1 VSPNGRIIAVPRRRQ
16 PVQPIAENAEP
27 FPASD
32 DDGDMEDEPSAQPG
46 VSSSAPALHA
56 DAYNAM
62 QSNLLQAQEY
72 IALALSSLRLTDI
85 TTYGESRCRIP
96 TTIRDLNSY
105 RAATNTE
112 MKALHKKLGSLST
125 QLTKTLDK
133 HTKVAQRG
141 YIQRVG
147 GADILSRQRQ
157 QDEINQL
164 RANINRQR
172 EETRRQ
178 QQQLAEQE
186 EQLRRRSARR

>member
-1 VSPNGRIIAVPRRRQ
+1 
-16 PVQPIAENAEP
+16 
-27 FPASD
+27 
-32 DDGDMEDEPSAQPG
+32 MEDEPSAQPG
-46 VSSSAPALHA
+46 VSSSAPALHV
-56 DAYNAM
+56 DAYNAV
-62 QSNLLQAQEY
+62 QSNLLMAQEY
-72 IALALSSLRLTDI
+72 IAIALSSLRLTDI

-147 GADILSRQRQ
+147 MPDMLARQRQ
-157 QDEINQL
+157 QDQINQL

-186 EQLRRRSARR
+186 ANLRRRARA

>member
-1 VSPNGRIIAVPRRRQ
+1 
-16 PVQPIAENAEP
+16 
-27 FPASD
+27 
-32 DDGDMEDEPSAQPG
+32 MEDEPSAQPG
-46 VSSSAPALHA
+46 VSSSAPALHV
-56 DAYNAM
+56 DAYNAV
-62 QSNLLQAQEY
+62 QSNLLMAQEY
-72 IALALSSLRLTDI
+72 IAIALSSLRLTDI

-147 GADILSRQRQ
+147 MPDMLARQRQ
-157 QDEINQL
+157 QDQSISSGPTSTANVRRLVGSSSSSRNRKQTFDDVHVHRVVSFCANFYLPNNQL
-164 RANINRQR
+164 CK
-172 EETRRQ
+172 
-178 QQQLAEQE
+178 
-186 EQLRRRSARR
+186 